1 MSDIER
7 RLLAK
12 LTTPEEISLTYDS
25 GTRSVQF
32 EEPLCSA
39 IFSFVLNYWTNSQMK
54 AVPTPWV
61 LKQEFPG
68 YLPLEG
74 VEEETEYL
82 AEKLKERY
90 LANQVQDL
98 LRQTATHSVSSPGEA
113 LKMLRDGSHTLSE
126 AVSTR
131 RLRTNMAET
140 IEARRERYGQR
151 EQSPQ
156 GLGVPYGLDLLDIH
170 TGGLFP
176 GEVAVVGAF
185 AKTGKTMFGLHTAAK
200 IVKQGFRP
208 LVYTLEMSL
217 KECEDRLDCMF
228 SGVSYDRLIHG
239 RLGPSEILQLH
250 QGQEQLKERGG
261 IQIERPEEGDRTVT
275 ALLARARQYGADWLF
290 IDQLSHMEPGVKTQT
305 LKDHHGTLIKQL
317 KNEVSRSGQEI
328 PCLLAA
334 QLRRGDEVITMESF
348 ANAAE
353 IEREVDIALGLHRS
367 RDLRQNS
374 LMNLEILGSRRSD
387 NGAWQLL
394 WELTNKTEIRILQ
407 EARTV

>member
-1 MSDIER
+1 VSDIER
-7 RLLAK
+7 RLLAR
-12 LTTPEEISLTYDS
+12 LTTPEDISLAYDS

-32 EEPLCSA
+32 EEPLASA
-39 IFSFVLNYWTNSQMK
+39 VFSFILNYWQNSQMK
-54 AVPTPWV
+54 SAPTDWV

-68 YLPLEG
+68 YQPLEG
-74 VEEETEYL
+74 ATEETEYL
-82 AEKLKERY
+82 AESLKAKY

-98 LRQTATHSVSSPGEA
+98 LRGTAKISVSDPGEA

-140 IEARRERYGQR
+140 IEVRRERYGQR
-151 EQSPQ
+151 EEAPQ

-170 TGGLFP
+170 TGGLMP

-185 AKTGKTMFGLHTAAK
+185 AKTGKTMFGLHTAAQ
-200 IVKQGFRP
+200 IVKQGYRP

-217 KECEDRLDCMF
+217 KECEDRLDCMY

-239 RLGPSEILQLH
+239 RLSPSEIIQLH
-250 QGQEQLKERGG
+250 KGQEELKEVGG
-261 IQIERPEEGDRTVT
+261 IQIERPEEGDRTVM
-275 ALLARARQYGADWLF
+275 ALMSRARQYGADWVF

-305 LKDHHGTLIKQL
+305 LKEHHGTLVKQL

-348 ANAAE
+348 ANASE
-353 IEREVDIALGLHRS
+353 IEREVDMALGLHRNNDM
-367 RDLRQNS
+367 RENGM
-374 LMNLEILGSRRSD
+374 MNLEILGSRRSD
-387 NGAWQLL
+387 SGSWELL
-394 WELTNKTEIRILQ
+394 WELKNKTEIRILRA
-407 EARTV
+407 ARS

>member
-1 MSDIER
+1 VSELER
-7 RLLAK
+7 RLLAR
-12 LTTPEEISLTYDS
+12 LTTPEDFTLAYDT

-32 EEPLCSA
+32 EEPLSSA
-39 IFSFVLNYWTNSQMK
+39 IFTFIHDYWQNSQMQS
-54 AVPTPWV
+54 VPTDWV

-74 VEEETEYL
+74 VTEETEYL
-82 AEKLKERY
+82 AETLKVQY

-98 LRQTATHSVSSPGEA
+98 VRGAAKISVSNPAEA

-131 RLRTNMAET
+131 RLRTNMADT

-151 EQSPQ
+151 EDAPE

-170 TGGLFP
+170 TGGLMP
-176 GEVAVVGAF
+176 GELAVIGAF
-185 AKTGKTMFGLHTAAK
+185 AKTGKTMLGLHNAAQ
-200 IVKQGFRP
+200 IVKQGYRP

-217 KECEDRLDCMF
+217 KECEDRLDCMY
-228 SGVSYDRLIHG
+228 SGVSYDRLLHG
-239 RLGPSEILQLH
+239 RLSPSEIVQLH
-250 QGQEQLKERGG
+250 KGQEELKEVGG

-275 ALLARARQYGADWLF
+275 ALISRARQYGADWLF
-290 IDQLSHMEPGVKTQT
+290 IDQLSHMEPGRKVQT
-305 LKDHHGTLIKQL
+305 LKEHHGILVKQL
-317 KNEVSRSGQEI
+317 KNEISRSGQEI

-348 ANAAE
+348 ANASE

-367 RDLRQNS
+367 GDERLNGV
-374 LMNLEILGSRRSD
+374 MNLEILGSRRSD
-387 NGAWQLL
+387 NGKWVLL
-394 WELTNKTEIRILQ
+394 WELTNKTDIRIL
-407 EARTV
+407 EAARS